1 MAGVMFGLSA
11 ATLAAIGS
19 TAIAAGTTTASFIQA
34 GKQKKAQ
41 RKAEREAAKK
51 MASARRSLE
60 KNYME
65 SLSIP
70 LEAYER
76 EMEAIN
82 VGTAQATQAAVEG
95 SQRGVAATAGQVQ
108 QVASEAQAEQR
119 TKMAEDLFNLEA
131 ATAEEASRLR
141 DIGVNLDLA
150 EAEGAQMAAA
160 DAARARA
167 QAIQSGIEGVGQTVS
182 SAMSL
187 VPLYQKQNIG
197 ARRDA
202 LEQTTLRGDAQ
213 LDPFGMQ
220 VAQDSPQAARV
231 QAGFTGSGFDTS
243 NMTNRQ
249 FRQFE
254 RSLSPAQKAS
264 LFSAG
269 YYDRLMPGGM
279 DAFYNIGS
287 GTTVTGQ

>member
-1 MAGVMFGLSA
+1 MFGLSA

-41 RKAEREAAKK
+41 RRAEREADRKMKQARKK
-51 MASARRSLE
+51 LE
-60 KNYME
+60 MNYME

-82 VGTAQATQAAVEG
+82 VQTAQATQAAVEG

-108 QVASEAQAEQR
+108 QVASEAQANQR
-119 TKMAEDLFNLEA
+119 TAMAEDLFNLEA

-150 EAEGAQMAAA
+150 EAEGAQVAAA

-167 QAIQSGIEGVGQTVS
+167 QAIQSGIEGVGNTVQ
-182 SAMSL
+182 SALSL
-187 VPLYQKQNIG
+187 VPLYQKQNAG
-197 ARRDA
+197 AR
-202 LEQTTLRGDAQ
+202 
-213 LDPFGMQ
+213 
-220 VAQDSPQAARV
+220 QAALSKTQYDDPTIQRIGNIAGQG
-231 QAGFTGSGFDTS
+231 QASEGFTNLDLEAVGQ
-243 NMTNRQ
+243 MTPENYRAFEKSLTRQ
-249 FRQFE
+249 
-254 RSLSPAQKAS
+254 QKRL
-264 LFSAG
+264 LFNAD
-269 YYDRLMPGGM
+269 YYANLMPGGM
-279 DAFYNIGS
+279 GSFYNIGS
-287 GTTVTGQ
+287 GTAIGQ

>member
-1 MAGVMFGLSA
+1 MAAFTTIAA
-11 ATLAAIGS
+11 ATSLAI
-19 TAIAAGTTTASFIQA
+19 TAGTTTSSFIQA

-41 RKAEREAAKK
+41 RKAEREASKK

-82 VGTAQATQAAVEG
+82 VGTAQATQAAAEG

-108 QVASEAQAEQR
+108 QVASEAQAQQR

-131 ATAEEASRLR
+131 ATAEESSRLR

-160 DAARARA
+160 DAARARS
-167 QAIQSGIEGVGQTVS
+167 QAIQQGIEGVASTAQQGLS
-182 SAMSL
+182 M
-187 VPLYQKQNIG
+187 VPLYQKQGAG
-197 ARRDA
+197 AR
-202 LEQTTLRGDAQ
+202 
-213 LDPFGMQ
+213 
-220 VAQDSPQAARV
+220 QAALSTT
-231 QAGFTGSGFDTS
+231 QYDDPTIQKIGNIAGQGLDLDAVGQMSRRDFKA
-243 NMTNRQ
+243 
-249 FRQFE
+249 FE
-254 RSLSPAQKAS
+254 KSLTPQQRGL
-264 LFSAG
+264 LFNAD
-269 YYDRLMPGGM
+269 YYKRLMPGGM
-279 DAFYNIGS
+279 DSFYNIGS
-287 GTTVTGQ
+287 GTTVTGE

>member
-41 RKAEREAAKK
+41 RKAEREASKK

-160 DAARARA
+160 DASRARA
-167 QAIQSGIEGVGQTVS
+167 QAIQSGIEGVGQ
-182 SAMSL
+182 
-187 VPLYQKQNIG
+187 IG

-202 LEQTTLRGDAQ
+202 LEKTTLRGDAQ

-220 VAQDSPQAARV
+220 VAQDSEAAARV
-231 QAGFTGSGFDTS
+231 QAAFTGSGFDTS

-254 RSLSPAQKAS
+254 RSMTPAQRAA
-264 LFSAG
+264 LFDAG
-269 YYDRLMPGGM
+269 YYNRLVPGGM
-279 DAFYNIGS
+279 DSFYNI
-287 GTTVTGQ
+287 TGQ

>member
-1 MAGVMFGLSA
+1 MAGVAFGLSA

-41 RKAEREAAKK
+41 RRAEREAAKK

-76 EMEAIN
+76 EMEAIQ
-82 VGTAQATQAAVEG
+82 VQTAQATQAAVEG
-95 SQRGVAATAGQVQ
+95 SQRGVASTAGQVQ
-108 QVASEAQAEQR
+108 QVTSEAQAEQR

-187 VPLYQKQNIG
+187 VPLYQKQGAG
-197 ARRDA
+197 AR
-202 LEQTTLRGDAQ
+202 
-213 LDPFGMQ
+213 
-220 VAQDSPQAARV
+220 QAALTSTEYSPEILEKAEIS
-231 QAGFTGSGFDTS
+231 QQYLDEAGKY
-243 NMTNRQ
+243 NRRN
-249 FRQFE
+249 FRAFE
-254 RSLSPAQKAS
+254 KSLTPQQRGL
-264 LFSAG
+264 LFNAD
-269 YYDRLMPGGM
+269 YYANLMPGGM
-279 DAFYNIGS
+279 DAFYNIGG
-287 GTTVTGQ
+287 GTTVTEE

>member
-1 MAGVMFGLSA
+1 MAVATA
-11 ATLAAIGS
+11 AAVASLAIS
-19 TAIAAGTTTASFIQA
+19 AGTTTASFIQA

-41 RKAEREAAKK
+41 RKAEREASKK

-76 EMEAIN
+76 EMEAIQ
-82 VGTAQATQAAVEG
+82 VQTAQATQAAVEG
-95 SQRGVAATAGQVQ
+95 SQRGVASTAGQVQ
-108 QVASEAQAEQR
+108 QVTSEAQAEQR

-167 QAIQSGIEGVGQTVS
+167 QAIQSGIEGVGNTVQ
-182 SAMSL
+182 AGLSL
-187 VPLYQKQNIG
+187 VPLYQKQGAG
-197 ARRDA
+197 AR
-202 LEQTTLRGDAQ
+202 
-213 LDPFGMQ
+213 
-220 VAQDSPQAARV
+220 QAAL
-231 QAGFTGSGFDTS
+231 TS
-243 NMTNRQ
+243 TQYSPEVLDKAEISQQYLKEVGGLKR
-249 FRQFE
+249 RDYKAFE
-254 RSLSPAQKAS
+254 KSLTPQQRGL
-264 LFSAG
+264 LFNAD
-269 YYDRLMPGGM
+269 YYANLMPGGM

-287 GTTVTGQ
+287 GKTVTGE

>member
-1 MAGVMFGLSA
+1 MAL
-11 ATLAAIGS
+11 ATALAIGS
-19 TAIAAGTTTASFIQA
+19 LAISAGTTTASFIQA

-76 EMEAIN
+76 EMEAIQ
-82 VGTAQATQAAVEG
+82 VQTAQATQAAVEG
-95 SQRGVAATAGQVQ
+95 SQRGVASTAGQVQ

-160 DAARARA
+160 DAARARS
-167 QAIQSGIEGVGQTVS
+167 QAIQQGIEGVGSMAQQGLS
-182 SAMSL
+182 M
-187 VPLYQKQNIG
+187 VPLYQKQGAG
-197 ARRDA
+197 AR
-202 LEQTTLRGDAQ
+202 
-213 LDPFGMQ
+213 
-220 VAQDSPQAARV
+220 QAALSTT
-231 QAGFTGSGFDTS
+231 QYDDPTIQKIGNIAGQGQAGAGFTNLDLDAVGQMSRRD
-243 NMTNRQ
+243 
-249 FRQFE
+249 FRAFE
-254 RSLSPAQKAS
+254 KSLTPQQRGL
-264 LFSAG
+264 LFNAD
-269 YYDRLMPGGM
+269 YYANLMPGGM

-287 GTTVTGQ
+287 GTTVTRQ

>member
-1 MAGVMFGLSA
+1 MSA

-41 RKAEREAAKK
+41 RRAEREAAKK

-76 EMEAIN
+76 EMEAIQ
-82 VGTAQATQAAVEG
+82 VQTAQATQAAVEG
-95 SQRGVAATAGQVQ
+95 SQRGVASTAGQVQ
-108 QVASEAQAEQR
+108 QVTSEAQAEQR

-187 VPLYQKQNIG
+187 VPLYQKQGAG
-197 ARRDA
+197 AR
-202 LEQTTLRGDAQ
+202 
-213 LDPFGMQ
+213 
-220 VAQDSPQAARV
+220 QAALTSTEYSPEILEKAEIS
-231 QAGFTGSGFDTS
+231 QQYLDEAGKY
-243 NMTNRQ
+243 NRRN
-249 FRQFE
+249 FRAFE
-254 RSLSPAQKAS
+254 KSLTPQQRGL
-264 LFSAG
+264 LFNAD
-269 YYDRLMPGGM
+269 YYANLMPGGM
-279 DAFYNIGS
+279 DAFYNIGG
-287 GTTVTGQ
+287 GTTIGD

>member
-1 MAGVMFGLSA
+1 MAVATA
-11 ATLAAIGS
+11 AAVASLAIS
-19 TAIAAGTTTASFIQA
+19 AGTTTASFIQA

-41 RKAEREAAKK
+41 RKAEREASKK

-76 EMEAIN
+76 EMEAIQ
-82 VGTAQATQAAVEG
+82 VQTAQATQAAVEG
-95 SQRGVAATAGQVQ
+95 SQRGVASTAGQVQ
-108 QVASEAQAEQR
+108 QVTSEAQAEQR

-167 QAIQSGIEGVGQTVS
+167 QAIQSGIEGVGNTVQ
-182 SAMSL
+182 AGLSL
-187 VPLYQKQNIG
+187 VPLYQKQGVG

-202 LEQTTLRGDAQ
+202 LEKTTLRGDAQ

-231 QAGFTGSGFDTS
+231 QAAFTGSGFDTS

-264 LFSAG
+264 LFTAG

-279 DAFYNIGS
+279 DAFYNSGS
-287 GTTVTGQ
+287 GTVIGE

>member
-1 MAGVMFGLSA
+1 MFGLSA

-41 RKAEREAAKK
+41 RRAEREASKK

-95 SQRGVAATAGQVQ
+95 SQRGVATTAGQVQ
-108 QVASEAQAEQR
+108 QVASEAQAQQR

-167 QAIQSGIEGVGQTVS
+167 QAIQSGIEGVGQTAQ
-182 SAMSL
+182 SALSL
-187 VPLYQKQNIG
+187 VPLYQKQGAG
-197 ARRDA
+197 AR
-202 LEQTTLRGDAQ
+202 
-213 LDPFGMQ
+213 
-220 VAQDSPQAARV
+220 QAAL
-231 QAGFTGSGFDTS
+231 TSTGFDAET
-243 NMTNRQ
+243 
-249 FRQFE
+249 
-254 RSLSPAQKAS
+254 LQKANLTQADLDAVGAMERRDFKAFEKS
-264 LFSAG
+264 LTPQQRGLLFNAD
-269 YYDRLMPGGM
+269 YYANLMPGGM
-279 DAFYNIGS
+279 GSFYNIGS

>member
-1 MAGVMFGLSA
+1 MAAFTTIAAGLS
-11 ATLAAIGS
+11 LAI
-19 TAIAAGTTTASFIQA
+19 TAGTTTNSFVQA

-41 RKAEREAAKK
+41 RRAEREASKK
-51 MASARRSLE
+51 MDSARKSLE

-82 VGTAQATQAAVEG
+82 VQTAQATQAAAEG

-108 QVASEAQAEQR
+108 QVASEAQAQQR

-160 DAARARA
+160 DAARARS
-167 QAIQSGIEGVGQTVS
+167 QAIQQGIEGVASTAQQGLKGVLNIIKNENPGMVIAVIGETFTPSGQTREATVLES
-182 SAMSL
+182 MCAAAVKTESIMTEYTCAFVTIVNNPKLRMTLQMAEGLRTSL
-187 VPLYQKQNIG
+187 GRALAILNGSRQTNIFKKEVEEIQVTLN
-197 ARRDA
+197 DA
-202 LEQTTLRGDAQ
+202 
-213 LDPFGMQ
+213 
-220 VAQDSPQAARV
+220 V
-231 QAGFTGSGFDTS
+231 
-243 NMTNRQ
+243 
-249 FRQFE
+249 
-254 RSLSPAQKAS
+254 KA
-264 LFSAG
+264 
-269 YYDRLMPGGM
+269 
-279 DAFYNIGS
+279 NK
-287 GTTVTGQ
+287 

>member
-1 MAGVMFGLSA
+1 MAAFTTIAA
-11 ATLAAIGS
+11 ATSLAI
-19 TAIAAGTTTASFIQA
+19 TAGTTTSSFIQA

-41 RKAEREAAKK
+41 RKAEREASKK
-51 MASARRSLE
+51 MDSARKSLE

-82 VGTAQATQAAVEG
+82 VGTAQATQAAAEG

-108 QVASEAQAEQR
+108 QVASEAQAQQR

-131 ATAEEASRLR
+131 ATAEESSRLR

-160 DAARARA
+160 DAARARS
-167 QAIQSGIEGVGQTVS
+167 QAIQQGIEGVASTAQQGLS
-182 SAMSL
+182 M
-187 VPLYQKQNIG
+187 VPLYQKQGAG
-197 ARRDA
+197 AR
-202 LEQTTLRGDAQ
+202 
-213 LDPFGMQ
+213 
-220 VAQDSPQAARV
+220 QAAL
-231 QAGFTGSGFDTS
+231 TSTGFDAETLKKA
-243 NMTNRQ
+243 NLTQTDLDTVGAMGRRD
-249 FRQFE
+249 FRGFE
-254 RSLSPAQKAS
+254 KSLSPQQRGL
-264 LFSAG
+264 LFNAD
-269 YYDRLMPGGM
+269 YYERLMPGGM

-287 GTTVTGQ
+287 GTTVTGE

>member
-1 MAGVMFGLSA
+1 MAAFTTIAA
-11 ATLAAIGS
+11 ATSLAI
-19 TAIAAGTTTASFIQA
+19 TAGTTTSSFIQA

-41 RKAEREAAKK
+41 RKAEREASKK

-76 EMEAIN
+76 EMEAIQ
-82 VGTAQATQAAVEG
+82 VQTAQATQAAVEG

-160 DAARARA
+160 DAARARS
-167 QAIQSGIEGVGQTVS
+167 QAIQQGIEGVGNTVQ
-182 SAMSL
+182 AGLSL
-187 VPLYQKQNIG
+187 VPLYQKQGVG

-202 LEQTTLRGDAQ
+202 LEKTTLRGDAQ

-231 QAGFTGSGFDTS
+231 QAAFTGSGFDTS

-264 LFSAG
+264 LFTAG

-279 DAFYNIGS
+279 DAFYNSGS
-287 GTTVTGQ
+287 GTVIGE

>member
-1 MAGVMFGLSA
+1 MAVATA
-11 ATLAAIGS
+11 AAVASLAIS
-19 TAIAAGTTTASFIQA
+19 AGTTTASFIQA

-41 RKAEREAAKK
+41 RKAEREASKK

-76 EMEAIN
+76 EMEAIQ
-82 VGTAQATQAAVEG
+82 VQTAQATQAAVEG

-160 DAARARA
+160 DAARARS
-167 QAIQSGIEGVGQTVS
+167 QAIQQGIEGVGNTVQ
-182 SAMSL
+182 AGLSL
-187 VPLYQKQNIG
+187 VPLYQKQGAG
-197 ARRDA
+197 ARQTAMAETQYDLDA
-202 LEQTTLRGDAQ
+202 LKSVGLDQDTLD
-213 LDPFGMQ
+213 
-220 VAQDSPQAARV
+220 
-231 QAGFTGSGFDTS
+231 
-243 NMTNRQ
+243 
-249 FRQFE
+249 
-254 RSLSPAQKAS
+254 KAS
-264 LFSAG
+264 RLDRRTYKIFEQALTPQQRGALFNAN
-269 YYDRLMPGGM
+269 YYERLMPGGM
-279 DAFYNIGS
+279 GSFYNIGS
-287 GTTVTGQ
+287 GTTIGE

>member
-1 MAGVMFGLSA
+1 MSA

-41 RKAEREAAKK
+41 RRAEREASRK
-51 MASARRSLE
+51 MKQAREKLE
-60 KNYME
+60 MNYME

-82 VGTAQATQAAVEG
+82 VQTAQATQAAVEG

-108 QVASEAQAEQR
+108 QVASEAQANQR
-119 TKMAEDLFNLEA
+119 TAMAEDLFNLEA

-150 EAEGAQMAAA
+150 EAEGAQVAAA

-167 QAIQSGIEGVGQTVS
+167 QAIQSGIEGVGNTVQ
-182 SAMSL
+182 AGLSL
-187 VPLYQKQNIG
+187 IPLYQKQGIG
-197 ARRDA
+197 ARREA

-220 VAQDSPQAARV
+220 VAQDSEAAARV

-254 RSLSPAQKAS
+254 RSLNPTQKAA
-264 LFSAG
+264 LFDAG
-269 YYDRLMPGGM
+269 YYNRLMPGGM
-279 DAFYNIGS
+279 NAFYNIGS
-287 GTTVTGQ
+287 GTVIGQ

>member
-1 MAGVMFGLSA
+1 MAGVAFGLSA

-108 QVASEAQAEQR
+108 QVASEAQAQQR

-167 QAIQSGIEGVGQTVS
+167 QAIQSGIEGVGQTAQ
-182 SAMSL
+182 SALSL
-187 VPLYQKQNIG
+187 VPLYQKQNVG

-202 LEQTTLRGDAQ
+202 LEKTTLRGDAQ

-220 VAQDSPQAARV
+220 VAQDSEAAARV
-231 QAGFTGSGFDTS
+231 QAAFTGSGFDTS

-254 RSLSPAQKAS
+254 RSMTPAQRAA
-264 LFSAG
+264 LFDAG
-269 YYDRLMPGGM
+269 YYNRLVPGGM
-279 DAFYNIGS
+279 DSFYNI
-287 GTTVTGQ
+287 TGQ

>member
-1 MAGVMFGLSA
+1 MAAFTTIAA
-11 ATLAAIGS
+11 ATSLAI
-19 TAIAAGTTTASFIQA
+19 TAGTTTASFVQA

-41 RKAEREAAKK
+41 RKAEREASKK

-82 VGTAQATQAAVEG
+82 VQTAQATQAATEG

-108 QVASEAQAEQR
+108 QVASEAQAQQR

-160 DAARARA
+160 DAARARS
-167 QAIQSGIEGVGQTVS
+167 QAIQQGIEGVASTAQQGLS
-182 SAMSL
+182 M
-187 VPLYQKQNIG
+187 VPLYQKQGAG
-197 ARRDA
+197 AR
-202 LEQTTLRGDAQ
+202 
-213 LDPFGMQ
+213 
-220 VAQDSPQAARV
+220 QAA
-231 QAGFTGSGFDTS
+231 
-243 NMTNRQ
+243 
-249 FRQFE
+249 
-254 RSLSPAQKAS
+254 LSTTQYDDATIQKIGNIQGGYTP
-264 LFSAG
+264 SAG
-269 YYDRLMPGGM
+269 HTNLDLDAVGQMSRRDFRAFEKSLTPQQRGLLFNADYYANLMPGGM
-279 DAFYNIGS
+279 DAFYNIGG
-287 GTTVTGQ
+287 GTTVTGR

>member
-1 MAGVMFGLSA
+1 MAVATA
-11 ATLAAIGS
+11 AAVASLAIS
-19 TAIAAGTTTASFIQA
+19 AGTTTASFIQA

-41 RKAEREAAKK
+41 RKAEREASKK

-187 VPLYQKQNIG
+187 VPLYQKQGAG
-197 ARRDA
+197 AR
-202 LEQTTLRGDAQ
+202 
-213 LDPFGMQ
+213 
-220 VAQDSPQAARV
+220 QAALSTT
-231 QAGFTGSGFDTS
+231 QYDDPTIQKIGNIAGQGQAGAGFTNLDLDAVGQMSRRD
-243 NMTNRQ
+243 
-249 FRQFE
+249 FRAFE
-254 RSLSPAQKAS
+254 KSLTPQQRGL
-264 LFSAG
+264 LFNAD
-269 YYDRLMPGGM
+269 YYANLMPGGM
-279 DAFYNIGS
+279 DAFYNIGG